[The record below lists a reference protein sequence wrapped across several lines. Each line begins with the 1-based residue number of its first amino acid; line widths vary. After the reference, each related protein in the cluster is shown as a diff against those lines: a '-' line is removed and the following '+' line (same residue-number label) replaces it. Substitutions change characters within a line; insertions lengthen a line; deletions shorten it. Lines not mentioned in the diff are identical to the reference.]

1 MMKNKIFAVLTVV
14 VLCLCFAL
22 SVSAADTH
30 IFDHSGYITPD
41 AFNSLEQ
48 QAQKIEDT
56 YGCEVIVSVIADSGD
71 KETIE
76 YTKDF
81 YKANVK
87 GENGIALTYNF
98 GAQLYSYHCEGIT
111 ETLFPLE
118 EQKNIFSNTFGNAET
133 YYDAVYT
140 YLLAVE
146 KVLSEAPDDAIGS
159 EETTVEEIASAESA
173 EKEETT
179 GLVSTDRTLPLV
191 ADNADVLTDAE
202 EAELLSR
209 LETLGEAND
218 IEVGV
223 ITVDSYD
230 GEDPQA
236 FADDFYEYNG
246 YGYGE
251 NDDGFIVVFNTGEGD
266 GNRNIA
272 ISTHGKGADLLTDME
287 IDVIIEMMITPIKN
301 GDFAGAFDTFV
312 EESESAIDESISL
325 LAIPLAIVIGF
336 GIAFLI
342 VKIQASKLKTVVQK
356 ADAADY
362 VGNVVL
368 TYQNDQFMYRNV
380 TRSPKVKSD
389 SSSTHTSSS
398 GRTHGGGNKSF

>member
-1 MMKNKIFAVLTVV
+1 MMKNKVFAILTVV
-14 VLCLCFAL
+14 VLCLSFVPC
-22 SVSAADTH
+22 VSAADTH
-30 IFDHSGYITPD
+30 IFDQSGYITPD
-41 AFNSLEQ
+41 ALNTLEQ
-48 QAQKIEDT
+48 QAQKMEDI
-56 YGCEVIVSVIADSGD
+56 YNCEVIVSVIGDSGQQS
-71 KETIE
+71 TIE
-76 YTKDF
+76 YTKDL
-81 YKANVK
+81 YKANIE
-87 GENGIALTYNF
+87 GDNGIALTYNF
-98 GAQLYSYHCEGIT
+98 GDQLYSYHCEGIT
-111 ETLFPLE
+111 ESLFPVE

-146 KVLSEAPDDAIGS
+146 NVLSEAPAEVTDLSAGET
-159 EETTVEEIASAESA
+159 EEVTEFVP
-173 EKEETT
+173 
-179 GLVSTDRTLPLV
+179 VDRTLSLV
-191 ADNADVLTDAE
+191 EDYADVLTDSE
-202 EAELLSR
+202 EADLLAK
-209 LETLGEAND
+209 LEALGTAND

-223 ITVDSYD
+223 VTVDSYE
-230 GEDPQA
+230 GKDPQA
-236 FADDFYEYNG
+236 FADDFYDYNG

-272 ISTHGKGADLLTDME
+272 ISTHGKGIDLLTDME

-301 GDFAGAFDTFV
+301 GDFAGAFDNFV
-312 EESESAIDESISL
+312 SECENAVDTSVSL
-325 LAIPLAIVIGF
+325 LAIPLAIAIGF
-336 GIAFLI
+336 GLAFLI

-380 TRSPKVKSD
+380 TSSPKVKSD